1 MISQMR
7 NGLSAEKSIFSQ
19 KPNIKVPRSRF
30 DLSRPNNFTAS
41 TGMIIPIDLIRT
53 MPNAEYRI
61 SNQYKIDFRPMLVPT
76 FTSYKVKIHYYACT
90 MEDLWSGAET
100 FITKGRSGN
109 LALTIPQ
116 IQVSKLCDKTGG
128 SFVKLSGLTD
138 PNFKTTDGTYYPF
151 SAMSLLGYFLGTP
164 PYDSKVT
171 SPVNDHYLPYMDSGA
186 EINETGNRFVDCN
199 ALPFLM
205 YQKIYRSNYMD
216 PNLYSNGVVKSD
228 IWFPEDI
235 DSTHWRFDYSASNLG
250 GQCNCFFVPT
260 TVTTGIPST
269 IVANFV
275 PLASPVAGEDN
286 GDNCVNLTQ
295 LRYSMFTDDMFTTA
309 LPFLQRGTA
318 PSLGADFS
326 KLDIES
332 VFTGNK
338 LPTNSIFRAKGFSDS
353 TARYTVDSS
362 PFLFDSSGLGVTQS
376 GASSTSDTPLYLRF
390 QSNTGG
396 NYYLVGTTSPGG
408 YIVPTGTVTSTV
420 SGEGSL
426 SITAQQLRSLLAMSV
441 WQERNALTN
450 GSYGQFIKVHFD
462 QYPNNQYCE
471 PVYIGGTTSVFNI
484 NSVIQT
490 SASPVG
496 DTAGTAQGT
505 QTGIG
510 GTSNRQ
516 DICTYYSKDYGYIL
530 GLMTII
536 PDTTYTQM
544 NEHIFT
550 DKTVDDFYFPEFE
563 QLSYQ
568 PILNKQIVSTGEAT
582 DDDLFGYSNRYV
594 YEKQRE
600 GIARGRFCLPAG
612 VDAYYHAY
620 QQTRYFTDVPKLNQQ
635 FVTVYPPNIDRS
647 YLAYPGE
654 PEFLVQFY
662 SDVNAVLPL
671 SYVAQPNTF
680 GF

>member
-1 MISQMR
+1 MPISQMR

-30 DLSRPNNFTAS
+30 NLSRPNNFTAS

-138 PNFKTTDGTYYPF
+138 PNFKTSDGTYYPF

-228 IWFPEDI
+228 VWFPEDI

-275 PLASPVAGEDN
+275 PLASPVTGEDN

-309 LPFLQRGTA
+309 LPFLQRGNVQSVDIDFGSITIPKTFLDFASLGVVDSGSPITEQAIFSSKTLLSGSTVTGLDFSGTSGLVGGSKYDGDYVA
-318 PSLGADFS
+318 PSQLNLYGVAFPESSIPVSSSFS
-326 KLDIES
+326 
-332 VFTGNK
+332 F
-338 LPTNSIFRAKGFSDS
+338 
-353 TARYTVDSS
+353 
-362 PFLFDSSGLGVTQS
+362 
-376 GASSTSDTPLYLRF
+376 
-390 QSNTGG
+390 
-396 NYYLVGTTSPGG
+396 
-408 YIVPTGTVTSTV
+408 
-420 SGEGSL
+420 
-426 SITAQQLRSLLAMSV
+426 TAQQLRSLLAMSV

-496 DTAGTAQGT
+496 DNVGTAQGT

-536 PDTTYTQM
+536 PDTIYTQM

-568 PILNKQIVSTGEAT
+568 PILNKQLVSTGEAS

-612 VDAYYHAY
+612 VDSYYHAY
-620 QQTRYFTDVPKLNQQ
+620 QQTRYFTDTPKLNQQ

>member
-1 MISQMR
+1 MPISQMR

-30 DLSRPNNFTAS
+30 NLGRPNNFTAS

-116 IQVSKLCDKTGG
+116 INVSELCTKTGDG
-128 SFVKLSGLTD
+128 FIKLSGLTD
-138 PNFKTTDGTYYPF
+138 PNFKTKDGTYYPF

-164 PYDSKVT
+164 PYDSAV
-171 SPVNDHYLPYMDSGA
+171 SSRVNDHYLPYMDSEA
-186 EINETGNRFVDCN
+186 TINETGNKFVDCN

-228 IWFPEDI
+228 VWFPEDI

-275 PLASPVAGEDN
+275 PLASPITGEDN

-309 LPFLQRGTA
+309 LPFLQRGNPASLSVSTPISILDTFNIGTYGT
-318 PSLGADFS
+318 PSSQRHLLGYYGSDYVPGLNGFIASDPDSDGSSVNNTPLAFKLFS
-326 KLDIES
+326 Y
-332 VFTGNK
+332 GNQK
-338 LPTNSIFRAKGFSDS
+338 IHNLLAT
-353 TARYTVDSS
+353 DSS
-362 PFLFDSSGLGVTQS
+362 I
-376 GASSTSDTPLYLRF
+376 DT
-390 QSNTGG
+390 
-396 NYYLVGTTSPGG
+396 
-408 YIVPTGTVTSTV
+408 
-420 SGEGSL
+420 L
-426 SITAQQLRSLLAMSV
+426 SISFNAQQLRSLLAMSV

-462 QYPNNQYCE
+462 SYPNNQYCE

-496 DTAGTAQGT
+496 NNAGTAQGT

-544 NEHIFT
+544 NEHVFT

-568 PILNKQIVSTGEAT
+568 PILNRQIVASGQPA

-600 GIARGRFCLPAG
+600 GIARGRFCLPSF

-620 QQTRYFTDVPKLNQQ
+620 QQTRYFLDTPKLNQQ

>member
-1 MISQMR
+1 MPISQMR

-30 DLSRPNNFTAS
+30 NLSRPNNFTAS

-53 MPNAEYRI
+53 MPNSEYRI

-116 IQVSKLCDKTGG
+116 INVSQLCDKSGG
-128 SFVKLSGLTD
+128 TFVKLPGLTD

-186 EINETGNRFVDCN
+186 EILETGNRFVDCN

-216 PNLYSNGVVKSD
+216 PNLYSNSIVKSD
-228 IWFPEDI
+228 VWFPEDI

-260 TVTTGIPST
+260 TVTTGIPSS

-275 PLASPVAGEDN
+275 PLASPVSGEDN

-309 LPFLQRGTA
+309 LPFLQRGEQLV
-318 PSLGADFS
+318 SSLLGADILDSFRIGTTEGVVRS
-326 KLDIES
+326 KS
-332 VFTGNK
+332 V
-338 LPTNSIFRAKGFSDS
+338 GFSSNGMFGYD
-353 TARYTVDSS
+353 DSS
-362 PFLFDSSGLGVTQS
+362 SPTVIDVPPLSLYPADANNPSNSTPYSLL
-376 GASSTSDTPLYLRF
+376 AS
-390 QSNTGG
+390 Q
-396 NYYLVGTTSPGG
+396 
-408 YIVPTGTVTSTV
+408 
-420 SGEGSL
+420 GS
-426 SITAQQLRSLLAMSV
+426 IGFTAQQLRSLLAMSV

-568 PILNKQIVSTGEAT
+568 PILNKQIVSTGDAS

-600 GIARGRFCLPAG
+600 GIARGRFCLPAS

-620 QQTRYFTDVPKLNQQ
+620 QQTRYFEDTPKLNQQ